1 MIAMRGNPCV
11 DRLLAVPFWIV
22 DRAGKVSAFLHGYFA
37 RPLGYPE
44 RDCWQSM
51 LISSGIITGGK
62 V

>member
-1 MIAMRGNPCV
+1 MRGNPCV

-44 RDCWQSM
+44 RDC
-51 LISSGIITGGK
+51 
-62 V
+62 